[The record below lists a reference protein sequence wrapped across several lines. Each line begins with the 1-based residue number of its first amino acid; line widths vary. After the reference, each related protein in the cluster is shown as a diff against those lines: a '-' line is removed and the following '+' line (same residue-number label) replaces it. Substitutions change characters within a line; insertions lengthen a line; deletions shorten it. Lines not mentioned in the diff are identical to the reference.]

1 MTAQPQYIS
10 QILQGEPITVGDQIV
25 QPAAR
30 LEGWVQAFGDSGG
43 GAFVRLSPATV
54 TVEKNGERYTIPLTD
69 PTQHSLRLLFLISG
83 AVMLLSLFV
92 MLLTKVL
99 TRRR

>member
-1 MTAQPQYIS
+1 MAAQPQRIS
-10 QILQGEPITVGDQIV
+10 QVLQGKPITVGDQIV

-30 LEGWVQAFGDSGG
+30 LEGWVQSFGANDG
-43 GAFVRLSPATV
+43 GALVRLSPATV
-54 TVEKNGERYTIPLTD
+54 TVEKNGERYTIPLTA
-69 PTQHSLRLLFLISG
+69 PTQHSVRLLFLISG